1 MKENCKKAFELIADL
16 ENKRSIMPFTCA
28 FTQVQSPLI
37 RQDAQIG
44 NRSPLVMSENN
55 VNFQFQTPPSRCRS
69 AFERNPLKK
78 LHESSQ
84 LLMPL
89 ARNMKY
95 DMLELSLKVKEQI
108 LTTDFSKEVER
119 KELPV
124 VSRVNSNPNKGT
136 QTDTVECEKC
146 MDRFEV
152 QRSAKNKGAQTTQ
165 VETADA
171 GIQSSMNSEGDFNV
185 LLTADRIAN
194 MNFQQHHAFKTF
206 IQEFQLNYDECM
218 PSTSNQA
225 ASIRNR
231 LKDIGRIHLRD
242 MPAKTRDNEEDR
254 MNYANP
260 ENPGMNS
267 LPGFVSF
274 SPPRSS
280 NSIFD
285 RLDQRNP
292 PEYRIPSPA
301 RGPLVLGRLTRSPPP
316 LSRIPQSSPIFV
328 NRSRSRSRSPSPLT
342 QRSLTMR
349 RNRSPDEEIGYRNRS
364 PNGNRS
370 QRGRYNDWS
379 PPSRGRD
386 RGHRGRGR
394 Y

>member
-1 MKENCKKAFELIADL
+1 M
-16 ENKRSIMPFTCA
+16 
-28 FTQVQSPLI
+28 
-37 RQDAQIG
+37 
-44 NRSPLVMSENN
+44 
-55 VNFQFQTPPSRCRS
+55 
-69 AFERNPLKK
+69 
-78 LHESSQ
+78 
-84 LLMPL
+84 
-89 ARNMKY
+89 
-95 DMLELSLKVKEQI
+95 
-108 LTTDFSKEVER
+108 
-119 KELPV
+119 PV
-124 VSRVNSNPNKGT
+124 VSRLNSNPNKGT

-231 LKDIGRIHLRD
+231 LKDKGRSVHLRD
-242 MPAKTRDNEEDR
+242 MTANTRDNEEDR

-292 PEYRIPSPA
+292 PEYRIPSPPHGA
-301 RGPLVLGRLTRSPPP
+301 LVLGRLTRSPPP

-379 PPSRGRD
+379 PPLTWT
-386 RGHRGRGR
+386 
-394 Y
+394 